1 VTIKV
6 DTLSNGLRV
15 ATDAVSSVESVS
27 LGIWVGVG
35 TRNEPA
41 AFNGI
46 AHFLEHMA
54 FKGTNRR
61 SALEIAREIEA
72 VGGHLNA
79 YTSRENTAFYAK
91 VLKEDTG
98 LALDILADILQNS
111 LFEEQELARERSV
124 ILQEIGQSHDTPDDI
139 VFDHFQV
146 MAYRDQAFGKPVLG
160 TPDTVKAIDRDA
172 IVGYLSRHYAADRL
186 VVAASGNL
194 DHDWFCG
201 EAERLLGGLA
211 TSGSVDDGVATYT
224 GGEYR
229 EERDLEQV
237 HLVMGFPSVGLH
249 HDDLH
254 ASSVLSTLLGGGMS
268 SRLFQEIREKRGLVY
283 SIYSFASSYADCGVL
298 GIYAGTGEQEV
309 AELVPVL
316 CDELAIL
323 GTSLQDQ
330 EVADARAQLKA
341 ATLMALE
348 STSARVEQ
356 LAQQLLVYGRPIP
369 IAEQVAK
376 IEAVDTAAAA
386 RVAGDI
392 FSGKP
397 TVAAIGPLGHLE
409 DYGSVIARLAA

>member
-1 VTIKV
+1 VTIRV
-6 DTLSNGLRV
+6 ETLSNGLRV
-15 ATDAVSSVESVS
+15 ATDTVDSVESVS
-27 LGIWVGVG
+27 LGLWVGVG

-41 AFNGI
+41 AVNGI

-54 FKGTNRR
+54 FKGTSRR
-61 SALEIAREIEA
+61 SALEIARQIEA

-139 VFDHFQV
+139 VFDHFQA

-172 IVGYLSRHYAADRL
+172 IVGYLSQNYAADRL
-186 VVAASGNL
+186 VVAASGNV

-201 EAERLLGGLA
+201 EAERLLGGVTPA
-211 TSGSVDDGVATYT
+211 ARVDEDAATYT

-229 EERDLEQV
+229 EERQLEQV

-254 ASSVLSTLLGGGMS
+254 AASVLSTLLGGGMS

-298 GIYAGTGEQEV
+298 GVYAGTGEHEV

-316 CDELAIL
+316 CEELAVL
-323 GTSLQDQ
+323 NSSLQDQ

-356 LAQQLLVYGRPIP
+356 LAQQLLIYGRPIP
-369 IAEQVAK
+369 VAEQVAR
-376 IEAVDTAAAA
+376 IDAVDTESAG
-386 RVAGDI
+386 RVAAQI
-392 FSGKP
+392 FAGKP
-397 TVAAIGPLGHLE
+397 TLAAIGPLGHLE
-409 DYGSVIARLAA
+409 DYGSVVARLAA

>member
-1 VTIKV
+1 MTIRV
-6 DTLSNGLRV
+6 ATLSNGLRV
-15 ATDAVSSVESVS
+15 ATDTVTSVESVS
-27 LGIWVGVG
+27 LGLWVGVG

-41 AFNGI
+41 AVNGI

-54 FKGTNRR
+54 FKGTSSR
-61 SALEIAREIEA
+61 SALEIARQIEA

-98 LALDILADILQNS
+98 LALDILADILRNS

-139 VFDHFQV
+139 VFDHFQA

-160 TPDTVKAIDRDA
+160 TPDTVNAIDRDA
-172 IVGYLSRHYAADRL
+172 IVGYLSRNYAADRL
-186 VVAASGNL
+186 VVAASGNV
-194 DHDWFCG
+194 DHEWFCG
-201 EAERLLGGLA
+201 EAERLLGGVTPA
-211 TSGSVDDGVATYT
+211 ARVDEDAANYT

-229 EERDLEQV
+229 EERPLEQV

-254 ASSVLSTLLGGGMS
+254 AASVLSTLLGGGMS

-298 GIYAGTGEQEV
+298 GVYAGTGEQEV

-316 CDELAIL
+316 CEELAL
-323 GTSLQDQ
+323 LDSSLQDQ

-356 LAQQLLVYGRPIP
+356 LAQQLLIYGRPIP
-369 IAEQVAK
+369 IAEQVAR
-376 IEAVDTAAAA
+376 IDAVDRDAAA
-386 RVAGDI
+386 RVASEI
-392 FSGKP
+392 FAGRP
-397 TVAAIGPLGHLE
+397 TLAAIGPLGHLE
-409 DYGSVIARLAA
+409 DYGSVVARLAA

>member
-1 VTIKV
+1 MTIKV
-6 DTLSNGLRV
+6 ATLSNGLRV
-15 ATDAVSSVESVS
+15 ATDTVTSVESVS
-27 LGIWVGVG
+27 LGLWVGVG

-41 AFNGI
+41 AVNGI

-54 FKGTNRR
+54 FKGTKRR

-79 YTSRENTAFYAK
+79 YTSRETTAFYAK
-91 VLKEDTG
+91 VLKDDTA

-139 VFDHFQV
+139 VFDHFQAI
-146 MAYRDQAFGKPVLG
+146 AYRDQAFGKPVLG
-160 TPDTVKAIDRDA
+160 TPATVNAIDRNA
-172 IVGYLSRHYAADRL
+172 IVGYLDRNYAAERL
-186 VVAASGNL
+186 VVAASGNIE
-194 DHDWFCG
+194 HDWFCG
-201 EAERLLGGLA
+201 EVERLMGGLA
-211 TSGSVDDGVATYT
+211 AQSQISDSAASYT

-229 EERDLEQV
+229 EQRDLEQV
-237 HLVMGFPSVGLH
+237 HLVMGFSGVGLH

-254 ASSVLSTLLGGGMS
+254 ATSVLSTLLGGGMS

-283 SIYSFASSYADCGVL
+283 SIYSFASSYADCGTL

-316 CDELAIL
+316 CGELATL
-323 GTSLQDQ
+323 GSTLKDQ

-356 LAQQLLVYGRPIP
+356 LAQQILVYGRPIP
-369 IAEQVAK
+369 VAEQVAK
-376 IEAVDTAAAA
+376 IDAVDTEATA
-386 RVAGDI
+386 RVASEVFG
-392 FSGKP
+392 GRP
-397 TVAAIGPLGHLE
+397 TIAAIGPLGHLE
-409 DYGSVIARLAA
+409 DYDTVVSRLAV